1 MGKQKRSENTY
12 QKIQTVFKRDEK
24 NVIMPFAE
32 LTQPEF
38 DFLRDKPWRC
48 EEKIDGTNIRIEVQ
62 RLVIIDDEECDK
74 IYPGDTWEQMGRQE
88 SDIKGVK
95 FEVSYR
101 GKTDNADINPRL
113 MKHLTE
119 TYPKEKVLEAL
130 GLKAVIMRDE
140 WQDYKWQSIDDIP
153 QRYTIYGEGYGAKIQ
168 KAGGNYLSQSNG
180 FIVFDVKVDDLYL
193 QTINRDVIAMK
204 LGAPVV
210 PFIGMMTLDEAIQ
223 YVRTGFKSRIAE
235 NKDFMAEGLVI
246 RNELGLKTRRG
257 ERIITKLKTCDFQ
270 KYRQVYG
277 TDEPVEQRVKSHR
290 RVTPQGIVLTTN
302 KWRYEQERE

>member
-48 EEKIDGTNIRIEVQ
+48 EEKIDGTNIRIEVE
-62 RLVIIDDEECDK
+62 RLAIIDYEGGSK
-74 IYPGDTWEQMGRQE
+74 SYPGDSWEQMGREE

-95 FEVSYR
+95 FEVSYK
-101 GKTDNADINPRL
+101 GKTDNADIHPRL

-130 GLKAVIMRDE
+130 GLEGIIYRE
-140 WQDYKWQSIDDIP
+140 QWQDYKWQTIDDIP

-193 QTINRDVIAMK
+193 LCSARDEIAQK

-277 TDEPVEQRVKSHR
+277 TDEPVEQRVNSHI
-290 RVTPQGIVLTTN
+290 G
-302 KWRYEQERE
+302 E